1 MEEFKKSNTT
11 EGRSWR
17 SIGHYTADG
26 KEWAGDQ
33 HAHNGRI
40 MTGKTHDNNSVYL
53 YHYKELPAEVRKK
66 IDAEIEEAEK
76 DLRLRD
82 LEVVDPTDG
91 SWDDEIGYLARRYMK
106 RHDSYVT
113 EDSEEEQ
120 DPYLDEALTAVQRIK
135 RRAIMRKS
143 KAAIARGRRRAEKKK
158 PTLKVM
164 KNRAMKAA
172 RNLLFK
178 KLAGQ
183 RSKDELS
190 FAERSRIEKVL
201 SKKQGKIKAIAKKIL
216 PKLIQKEKAKR
227 AKKAEK
233 K

>member
-1 MEEFKKSNTT
+1 MEEFQKNDMA
-11 EGRSWR
+11 EGRSWK

-33 HAHNGRI
+33 HAHNGQI
-40 MTGKTHDNNSVYL
+40 MTGKTHDKNSVYL
-53 YHYKELPAEVRKK
+53 YHYKELSAEVRKK

-91 SWDDEIGYLARRYMK
+91 SWGDEMGFLNRRYMK
-106 RHDSYVT
+106 RQNSYVT
-113 EDSEEEQ
+113 EDSEDEC
-120 DPYLDEALTAVQRIK
+120 YSEALTAIQRIK

-143 KAAIARGRRRAEKKK
+143 KAAIARGRRRSEKKK

-164 KNRAMKAA
+164 KNRALKAA

-190 FAERSRIEKVL
+190 FSERSRIEKVL

-227 AKKAEK
+227 AKKAAEK

>member
-1 MEEFKKSNTT
+1 
-11 EGRSWR
+11 
-17 SIGHYTADG
+17 
-26 KEWAGDQ
+26 
-33 HAHNGRI
+33 
-40 MTGKTHDNNSVYL
+40 
-53 YHYKELPAEVRKK
+53 
-66 IDAEIEEAEK
+66 
-76 DLRLRD
+76 
-82 LEVVDPTDG
+82 
-91 SWDDEIGYLARRYMK
+91 MK
-106 RHDSYVT
+106 RHNSYVT
-113 EDSEEEQ
+113 EDSEDEC
-120 DPYLDEALTAVQRIK
+120 YSEALTAIQRIK

-143 KAAIARGRRRAEKKK
+143 KAAIARGRRRSEKKK

-164 KNRAMKAA
+164 KNRALKAA

-190 FAERSRIEKVL
+190 FSERSRIEKVL

-227 AKKAEK
+227 AKKAAEK

>member
-1 MEEFKKSNTT
+1 MEES
-11 EGRSWR
+11 
-17 SIGHYTADG
+17 
-26 KEWAGDQ
+26 
-33 HAHNGRI
+33 
-40 MTGKTHDNNSVYL
+40 
-53 YHYKELPAEVRKK
+53 
-66 IDAEIEEAEK
+66 EK
-76 DLRLRD
+76 NIRLRD
-82 LEVVDPTDG
+82 LEIVDPTQG
-91 SWDDEIGYLARRYMK
+91 SWDDDMGYLVRKYNK
-106 RHDSYVT
+106 RKW
-113 EDSEEEQ
+113 EEAAEEG
-120 DPYLDEALTAVQRIK
+120 YYDEALTAVQRIK

-178 KLAGQ
+178 KLAGS

-216 PKLIQKEKAKR
+216 PKLIQKEKEKQAKR
-227 AKKAEK
+227 KAQK
-233 K
+233 N

>member
-1 MEEFKKSNTT
+1 MEEP
-11 EGRSWR
+11 
-17 SIGHYTADG
+17 
-26 KEWAGDQ
+26 KE
-33 HAHNGRI
+33 
-40 MTGKTHDNNSVYL
+40 K
-53 YHYKELPAEVRKK
+53 
-66 IDAEIEEAEK
+66 
-76 DLRLRD
+76 LRLRD
-82 LEVVDPTDG
+82 LEVVDATQG
-91 SWDDEIGYLARRYMK
+91 SWDDDMGYIARKYAK
-106 RHDSYVT
+106 RRW
-113 EDSEEEQ
+113 EEAAEEG
-120 DPYLDEALTAVQRIK
+120 YFDEALTAVQRIK

-183 RSKDELS
+183 RSKAELS

-201 SKKQGKIKAIAKKIL
+201 SKKTGKIKAIAKKIL

-233 K
+233 N